1 MIADSKRLYVV
12 SLLATLAVLFAMA
25 LVVVPQ
31 RSQIQQAT
39 LVSLTTRPVPRLDV
53 VPTADPVAETK
64 PVQTAT
70 RAAAPKTVT
79 PVVVRPTPVIPSVSV
94 GASNLPAGLL
104 CIRGP
109 NSSRMPWGE
118 SNADYRAISKH
129 PPGLYTGAY
138 EYDDP
143 TWGNFM
149 GYPRAY
155 LAPPAVQDAKALS
168 DYNLGMQTRH
178 RLWPHTSI
186 ACGV

>member
-53 VPTADPVAETK
+53 VPAAAPASITK
-64 PVQTAT
+64 TVQTST
-70 RAAAPKTVT
+70 GAAAPKTAA
-79 PVVVRPTPVIPSVSV
+79 PVVRQAPVIQSVSV

-129 PPGLYTGAY
+129 PPGVYTGAY

-143 TWGNFM
+143 TWGDFM

-168 DYNLGMQTRH
+168 DYNLGMQSRH